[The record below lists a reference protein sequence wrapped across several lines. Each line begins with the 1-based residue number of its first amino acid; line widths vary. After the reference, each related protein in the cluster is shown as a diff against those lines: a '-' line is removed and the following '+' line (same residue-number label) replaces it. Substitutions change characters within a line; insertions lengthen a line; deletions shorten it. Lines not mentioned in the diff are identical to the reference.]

1 MNSTSCETVL
11 EYARGQWRDAKEL
24 FSFLN
29 DSKIP
34 YSDNA
39 GLRTL
44 LRAIVC
50 SNMDH

>member
-1 MNSTSCETVL
+1 MNSASCETVL
-11 EYARGQWRDAKEL
+11 EDAKGQWRDAKQL

-34 YSDNA
+34 YSDNT
-39 GLRTL
+39 GVRTL